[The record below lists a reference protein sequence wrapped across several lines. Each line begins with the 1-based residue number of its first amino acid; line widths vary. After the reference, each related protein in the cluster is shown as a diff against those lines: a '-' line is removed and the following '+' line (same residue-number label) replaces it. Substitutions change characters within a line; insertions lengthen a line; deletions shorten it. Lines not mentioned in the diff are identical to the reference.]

1 MRTNRRRLIA
11 AALFAACVSL
21 AARCDGPVLVI
32 TDPIESDVLL
42 APEVVAAGLLWPP
55 LGRWEEVHAQLTLG
69 LDGPDGQSEQ
79 DLTDRLLVSS
89 NRIVLEIPITGL
101 EPGRNV
107 LSVRRELSG
116 MPRFIAELLGLD
128 PVVAQAERVLDR
140 GGFFPDAANTFSVGV
155 TRDSVSHVGQFSGL
169 REKDVIVWYPSL
181 AEGPLD
187 AELGAI
193 LDAPL
198 VPDAVELPA
207 LLYSHGACGL
217 NTHYNEILT
226 NIARTGWI
234 VVAMSHPGNTDND
247 PDCDTPV
254 NQALAFFERPGDVV
268 ATLDWLLEEAADPAS
283 PLFDAVDEDRLG
295 VAGHSFGAL
304 TTLLVVPREP
314 RFSAALPMAPPYVLG
329 GASGVINPLLPLEI
343 PTMIQV
349 GELDPIVTPEADAQ
363 PIYDRLV
370 APRYLVELL
379 GSGHLPY
386 VDGCGT
392 DFQED
397 CPDGIREVITQYNLG
412 FLGTH
417 VARDVRWAALLVP
430 RAEVIL
436 ALDP

>member
-1 MRTNRRRLIA
+1 MRTNRRTLLA
-11 AALFAACVSL
+11 AVLLVACVSL
-21 AARCDGPVLVI
+21 AARCEGPGVAI
-32 TDPIESDVLL
+32 INPSESDVLL

-55 LGRWEEVHAQLTLG
+55 LGRWEEIHAELTLG
-69 LDGPDGQSEQ
+69 LDSPDGQSEQ
-79 DLTDRLLVSS
+79 DLTDQLLISS
-89 NRIVLEIPITGL
+89 NRITLEIQITGL

-107 LSVRRELSG
+107 LGVSRELSG
-116 MPRFIAELLGLD
+116 MPRFIAELFGLD
-128 PVVAQAERVLDR
+128 PVVAQAERILDR

-155 TRDSVSHVGQFSGL
+155 TRDSSSHVGVFGEV
-169 REKDVIVWYPSL
+169 REKDVIVWYPSP

-198 VPDAVELPA
+198 VPDAAELPA

-226 NIARTGWI
+226 HVARTGWI
-234 VVAMSHPGNTDND
+234 VVAMSHPGNTEND
-247 PDCDTPV
+247 PNCEDPLAL
-254 NQALAFFERPGDVV
+254 ALAFFERPGDVV
-268 ATLDWLLEEAADPAS
+268 ATLDWLLEENADPVS
-283 PLFDAVDEDRLG
+283 PLFEAIDEDRLG
-295 VAGHSFGAL
+295 LAGHSFGGL
-304 TTLLVVPREP
+304 TTLLTVPTEP

-363 PIYDRLV
+363 PIYDKLL

-392 DFQED
+392 DFQEE

-417 VARDVRWAALLVP
+417 VARDVRWAALLAP

-436 ALDP
+436 TMDP